1 MPVYRIES
9 QDGPTRTVS
18 AARVV
23 VLGDDVRFQTSV
35 AAQWRTVDT
44 IPLHRLRRVQRRF
57 NEADGRLRWVDERE
71 VNAAAAA
78 LALQDADADADA
90 DVDDLP
96 AAPSAAERPSRPAPA
111 APPLPVVSA
120 ADVRCPSCGEQEEL
134 HGRRSEGQ
142 ILLRCLRCGY
152 DGPRV
157 AVRRCQTC
165 GGADVVERPRALV
178 ERARGT
184 QLSVVG
190 YTTIGLCRVCDAD
203 DLARAI
209 EHGGAVLPKDCP
221 PSIRRLCSRCDRA
234 PKARRRE
241 PFGSSGRR
249 RGREPAA
256 CARR

>member
-9 QDGPTRTVS
+9 QDAPTRTVS

-35 AAQWRTVDT
+35 AGQWRVVDT
-44 IPLHRLRRVQRRF
+44 VPLHSLRRVQRRF
-57 NEADGRLRWVDERE
+57 NEADGRLRWMDERE
-71 VNAAAAA
+71 VNDAAAA
-78 LALQDADADADA
+78 LAPGTADADATAGDP
-90 DVDDLP
+90 P
-96 AAPSAAERPSRPAPA
+96 AAPAAADLPSRPAPA
-111 APPLPVVSA
+111 ATSPPVVSA
-120 ADVRCPSCGEQEEL
+120 VDVRCPSCCEQEEL
-134 HGRRSEGQ
+134 HGRRCEGQ

-157 AVRRCQTC
+157 AARRCRTC
-165 GGADVVERPRALV
+165 GGADVVERPKALV

-209 EHGGAVLPKDCP
+209 EHGGAVLPKELPTVD
-221 PSIRRLCSRCDRA
+221 
-234 PKARRRE
+234 PKTLQQLRPGAQGPAR
-241 PFGSSGRR
+241 
-249 RGREPAA
+249 
-256 CARR
+256 